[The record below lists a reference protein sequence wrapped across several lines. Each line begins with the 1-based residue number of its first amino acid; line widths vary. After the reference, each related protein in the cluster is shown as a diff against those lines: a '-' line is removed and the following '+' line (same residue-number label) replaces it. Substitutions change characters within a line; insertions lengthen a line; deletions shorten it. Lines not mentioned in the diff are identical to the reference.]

1 MILEV
6 FFVYFGLSNTDIP
19 CFACACT
26 ANLLAF
32 RVESVDD
39 PWSRTASNK
48 LVMHEHAFSK
58 MCSAWIPCHT
68 FRTATAAVRLS
79 SEPWVRRDVISSVR
93 RLARVRS
100 RVMCYLEK
108 KKQGNRVDYYYYPYF
123 NCFSCH
129 SDSSFLTHSVL
140 SRFFMSDVSVR
151 SIPTSLKMEFIKK
164 EWGRPLK
171 LFTET
176 LERDW
181 WYFDAED
188 HSSSSVCFAPAVMT
202 FEKTSRTCTQKKKLK
217 RPTAFKYGS
226 EVFMG
231 TRVEQPCTALSV
243 FCGFLSIF
251 PAF

>member
-1 MILEV
+1 M
-6 FFVYFGLSNTDIP
+6 P
-19 CFACACT
+19 
-26 ANLLAF
+26 
-32 RVESVDD
+32 
-39 PWSRTASNK
+39 
-48 LVMHEHAFSK
+48 
-58 MCSAWIPCHT
+58 
-68 FRTATAAVRLS
+68 
-79 SEPWVRRDVISSVR
+79 SVR
-93 RLARVRS
+93 CAAHESHVTRSAQRRQPCAWALSREWGEMSFPQSEGSLACGAEWCVIW
-100 RVMCYLEK
+100 K
-108 KKQGNRVDYYYYPYF
+108 KKTHGNRVDYYYYPYF

>member
-1 MILEV
+1 
-6 FFVYFGLSNTDIP
+6 
-19 CFACACT
+19 
-26 ANLLAF
+26 
-32 RVESVDD
+32 
-39 PWSRTASNK
+39 
-48 LVMHEHAFSK
+48 

-100 RVMCYLEK
+100 WVMCYLEK

-151 SIPTSLKMEFIKK
+151 SIPMSLKMEFIKK

-202 FEKTSRTCTQKKKLK
+202 FEKTSRTCTQKKSSSGRLPLSMVLK
-217 RPTAFKYGS
+217 SLWAPEWNNPARRCLSFVDFCLFPPLFKIPLRTLQPPARPS
-226 EVFMG
+226 L
-231 TRVEQPCTALSV
+231 RSS
-243 FCGFLSIF
+243 CGMKTSLC
-251 PAF
+251 